1 MNRVFNGLSTGF
13 RGEMLIS
20 SESVNTLAEK
30 ISSSNEVFC
39 SGLFLSAR
47 WFVVSQLDH
56 DGIQLVVL
64 PDKESAEYCA
74 ADLYNLIEGDNVF
87 FLPDSGKSLEKS
99 NYKSSLGVQRT
110 SAVGRILD
118 HKEGQLVIVSYPSAL
133 EEGIPQ
139 EDKIRQSVMRLK
151 VGDEI
156 AHEEIVQSLFDCGFQ
171 RVDFVGEPGQFAI
184 RGAIVDIFSYSY
196 NDPFRISFF
205 GDDIDSINVFD
216 CNTQLSKEKVEIAEI
231 YPDIAASEEGESQMQ
246 ITDMLPKDTLVWL
259 DSSDMYKNK
268 DFFPELECFR
278 RIYLEL
284 PLSRQNEDAVRF
296 SIAPQPVFNKNFEL
310 LTEDIRKRLEEGFR
324 VRIYGEKKSQLERL
338 HSILSQNGGIMP
350 EFVAGKNIHNGFID
364 NENKVCCYS
373 DHEIFD
379 RFHRVSI
386 RRTVEKSE
394 QLTINDLTSFAIG
407 DYIVHID
414 YGVGIF
420 GGLVRMKDDKGRMH
434 EVVKLTYKDNDV
446 VFVSVHSLH
455 KISRYKSKDS
465 EPPKIHKLGSKV
477 WQNLKASTKSKVK
490 DIAKDLIQLYAKR
503 KGAKGF
509 AFSPDTYLQQELESS
524 FMYEDTPDQ
533 EKAVL
538 AVKRDMEDDCPM
550 DRLVCGDVGFGK
562 TEVAVRAAFKAVTD
576 SKQVAVLVPTTIL
589 ALQHYNTFRNRLK
602 DFPCNI
608 DYVSRLR
615 TAKEVSDIQKRLK
628 AGTLDI
634 VIGTHK
640 LIGKGFEFKD
650 LGLLIIDEE
659 QKFGVTAKERLR
671 QLKASVDTLTL
682 TATPIPRTLQFSLLG
697 ARDLSIISTPPPNRI
712 PVQTEIMLFDSDE
725 IKKIINYELGR
736 GGQIFFLHNRVEELQ
751 SIHDILHRLVPDMK
765 ICVAHGQMEAK
776 VLENKILDFM
786 AGDYDML
793 LCTTIIE
800 NGLDVPNA
808 NTIIINQAQNIGL
821 SDLHQLRGRVGRS
834 NRRAFCYLIVPPLLS
849 ITEDAR
855 RRLKAIESFS
865 DLGSGFNIAMQDLD
879 IRGAGNL
886 LGAEQSGFITDM
898 GFETYQ
904 KILAEAME
912 ELGVETG
919 IMTKSS
925 NESYVSDCTIETDQ
939 LALIPDTY
947 IDVTAEKIRI
957 YKELDSLTSD
967 KDMENMGKR
976 LEDRFGKMPEEL
988 VRLFDIVRIRQ
999 LGLKLGFEKIII
1011 KNGVIIAF
1019 FISNPLSQYYRS
1031 DRFAG
1036 ILEKVSQHPK
1046 LFELKQND
1054 NKLRVFVRNVY
1065 GIAKAYAILKKLS

>member
-1 MNRVFNGLSTGF
+1 
-13 RGEMLIS
+13 MLIS
-20 SESVNTLAEK
+20 SKSVTLLSEKVSVNMET
-30 ISSSNEVFC
+30 FC

-47 WFVVSQLDH
+47 WFAVSQFDH
-56 DGIQLVVL
+56 DGIQVIVL
-64 PDKESAEYCA
+64 PDKDSAEYCA
-74 ADLYNLIEGDNVF
+74 ADLYNLIQGDSIF
-87 FLPDSGKSLEKS
+87 FLPDSGKNIERS
-99 NYKSSLGVQRT
+99 NYKSSLSVQRT
-110 SAVGRILD
+110 SALGKILD
-118 HKEGQLVIVSYPSAL
+118 YKSGKLTVVTYPSAI
-133 EEGIPQ
+133 EEGIP
-139 EDKIRQSVMRLK
+139 EASSIKESLLNLST
-151 VGDEI
+151 GDEI
-156 AHEEIVQSLFDCGFQ
+156 SHDAIVDSLFESGFE
-171 RVDFVGEPGQFAI
+171 RVDFVAEPGQFAI

-205 GDDIDSINVFD
+205 GDEIDTINIFD
-216 CNTQLSKEKVEIAEI
+216 CNTQLSKEKVDRAEI
-231 YPDIAASEEGESQMQ
+231 YPDLSSYESEEKLIS
-246 ITDMLPKDTLVWL
+246 IIDILPKDTLVWL
-259 DSSDMYKNK
+259 DSSDMYKEK
-268 DFFPELECFR
+268 SFFERMTKFR
-278 RIYLEL
+278 RIYMEI
-284 PLSRQNEDAVRF
+284 PLSRQDEESVKF
-296 SIAPQPVFNKNFEL
+296 SIAPQPSFNKNFEL
-310 LTEDIRKRLEEGFR
+310 LTEDIRKHLENGYR
-324 VRIYGEKKSQLERL
+324 VRIYGEKESQLERL
-338 HSILSQNGGIMP
+338 KAILSQNGAILP
-350 EFVAGKNIHNGFID
+350 EFISRCNIHNGFID
-364 NENKVCCYS
+364 NEDKVCCYT

-379 RFHRVSI
+379 RFHRVTI

-420 GGLVRMKDDKGRMH
+420 GGLVRMKDDRGRMH

-446 VFVSVHSLH
+446 VFVSVHALH

-465 EPPKIHKLGSKV
+465 EPPKIHKLGSKA

-490 DIAKDLIQLYAKR
+490 DIAKDLIQLYARR
-503 KGAKGF
+503 KSARGF
-509 AFSPDTYLQQELESS
+509 AFSADTFMQQELESS

-533 EKAVL
+533 EKAVY

-562 TEVAVRAAFKAVTD
+562 TEVAVRAAFKAVAD

-589 ALQHYNTFRNRLK
+589 ALQHFKTFQSRLK

-615 TAKEVSDIQKRLK
+615 TAKEISEIQKKLK
-628 AGTLDI
+628 SGALDI

-659 QKFGVTAKERLR
+659 QKFGVSAKEKLR

-697 ARDLSIISTPPPNRI
+697 ARDLSIINTPPPNRI
-712 PVQTEIMLFDSDE
+712 PVQTEIMLFDHDE
-725 IKKIINYELGR
+725 VRKIIDYELNR
-736 GGQIFFLHNRVEELQ
+736 GGQIFFVHNRVEELQ
-751 SIHDILHRLVPDMK
+751 SIHDILHRLVPDMR

-776 VLENKILDFM
+776 TLENKILDFM

-800 NGLDVPNA
+800 NGLDIPNA

-834 NRRAFCYLIVPPLLS
+834 NKRAFCYLMVPPLVS

-919 IMTKSS
+919 ITTRSAD
-925 NESYVSDCTIETDQ
+925 EGFVSDCTIETDQ
-939 LALIPDTY
+939 LALIPDSY
-947 IDVTAEKIRI
+947 IDMTAEKIRI
-957 YKELDSLTSD
+957 YKELDSLSSD
-967 KDMENMGKR
+967 KEMEAMKSR
-976 LEDRFGKMPEEL
+976 LADRFGPVPEEL
-988 VRLFDIVRIRQ
+988 LRLFDIVRIRQ
-999 LGLKLGFEKIII
+999 LGQKLGFEKIII
-1011 KNGVIIAF
+1011 KNGVMIAF
-1019 FISNPLSQYYRS
+1019 FISNPLSKYYRS
-1031 DRFAG
+1031 DRFSKILDG
-1036 ILEKVSQHPK
+1036 ISASPK

-1054 NKLRVFVRNVY
+1054 SKLRIFVRN
-1065 GIAKAYAILKKLS
+1065 IDSISKAYDILKRL

>member
-1 MNRVFNGLSTGF
+1 MNN
-13 RGEMLIS
+13 MLIS
-20 SESVNTLAEK
+20 SKSVALLSEKVSVNMET
-30 ISSSNEVFC
+30 FC

-47 WFVVSQLDH
+47 WFAVSQFDH
-56 DGIQLVVL
+56 DGIQMIVL
-64 PDKESAEYCA
+64 PDKDSAEYCA
-74 ADLYNLIEGDNVF
+74 ADLYNLIQGDTVF
-87 FLPDSGKSLEKS
+87 FLPDSGKNIERS
-99 NYKSSLGVQRT
+99 NYKSSLSVQRT
-110 SAVGRILD
+110 SALGKILD
-118 HKEGQLVIVSYPSAL
+118 YRSGKLTVVTYPSAI
-133 EEGIPQ
+133 EEGIP
-139 EDKIRQSVMRLK
+139 EASSIKESLLNLST
-151 VGDEI
+151 GDEI
-156 AHEEIVQSLFDCGFQ
+156 SHDAIVDSLFESGFE
-171 RVDFVGEPGQFAI
+171 RVDFVAEPGQFAI

-205 GDDIDSINVFD
+205 GDEIDSINIFD
-216 CNTQLSKEKVEIAEI
+216 CNTQLSKEKVERAEI
-231 YPDIAASEEGESQMQ
+231 YPDLSSYESEEKLIS
-246 ITDMLPKDTLVWL
+246 IIDILPADTLVWL
-259 DSSDMYKNK
+259 DSSDMYKEK
-268 DFFPELECFR
+268 SFFERMMKFR
-278 RIYLEL
+278 RIYMEI
-284 PLSRQNEDAVRF
+284 PLSRQDEDNVRF
-296 SIAPQPVFNKNFEL
+296 SISPQPSFNKNFEL
-310 LTEDIRKRLEEGFR
+310 LTEDIRKHLENGYR
-324 VRIYGEKKSQLERL
+324 VRIYGEKESQLERL
-338 HSILSQNGGIMP
+338 KAILSQNGAILP
-350 EFVAGKNIHNGFID
+350 EFISRCNIHNGFID
-364 NENKVCCYS
+364 NEDKVCCYT

-379 RFHRVSI
+379 RFHRVTI

-420 GGLVRMKDDKGRMH
+420 GGLVRMKDDRGRMH

-446 VFVSVHSLH
+446 VFVSVHALH

-465 EPPKIHKLGSKV
+465 EPPKIHKLGSKA

-503 KGAKGF
+503 KSARGF
-509 AFSPDTYLQQELESS
+509 AFSADTFMQQELESS

-533 EKAVL
+533 EKAVY

-562 TEVAVRAAFKAVTD
+562 TEVAVRAAFKAVAD

-589 ALQHYNTFRNRLK
+589 ALQHFKTFQSRLK

-615 TAKEVSDIQKRLK
+615 TAKEVSEIQKKLK
-628 AGTLDI
+628 SGALDI

-659 QKFGVTAKERLR
+659 QKFGVSAKEKLR

-697 ARDLSIISTPPPNRI
+697 ARDLSIINTPPPNRI
-712 PVQTEIMLFDSDE
+712 PVQTEIMLFDHDE
-725 IKKIINYELGR
+725 VRKIIDYELNR
-736 GGQIFFLHNRVEELQ
+736 GGQIFFVHNRVEELQ
-751 SIHDILHRLVPDMK
+751 SIHDILHRLVPDMR

-776 VLENKILDFM
+776 TLENKILDFM

-800 NGLDVPNA
+800 NGLDIPNA

-834 NRRAFCYLIVPPLLS
+834 NKRAFCYLMVPPLVS

-919 IMTKSS
+919 ITTRS
-925 NESYVSDCTIETDQ
+925 EDEGFVSDCTIETDQ
-939 LALIPDTY
+939 LALIPDSY
-947 IDVTAEKIRI
+947 IDMTAEKIRI
-957 YKELDSLTSD
+957 YKELDSLNSD
-967 KDMENMGKR
+967 KEMEAMKSR
-976 LEDRFGKMPEEL
+976 LADRFGPVPEEL
-988 VRLFDIVRIRQ
+988 LRLFDIVRIRQ
-999 LGLKLGFEKIII
+999 LGQKLGFEKIII
-1011 KNGVIIAF
+1011 KNGVMIAF
-1019 FISNPLSQYYRS
+1019 FISNPLSKYYRS
-1031 DRFAG
+1031 DRFSKILDG
-1036 ILEKVSQHPK
+1036 ISAFPK

-1054 NKLRVFVRNVY
+1054 SKLRIFVRN
-1065 GIAKAYAILKKLS
+1065 IDSISKAYDILKRL

>member
-1 MNRVFNGLSTGF
+1 
-13 RGEMLIS
+13 MLIS
-20 SESVNTLAEK
+20 SKSIEK
-30 ISSSNEVFC
+30 LSEAVSSEKETFC
-39 SGLFLSAR
+39 NGLFLSAR
-47 WFVVSQLDH
+47 WFIVSQFDH
-56 DGIQLVVL
+56 DSLQMIVL
-64 PDKESAEYCA
+64 PDKDSAEYCA
-74 ADLYNLIEGDNVF
+74 ADLYNLIEGDVVF
-87 FLPDSGKSLEKS
+87 FLPDSGRNIERS
-99 NYKSSLGVQRT
+99 NYKSSLSVQRT
-110 SAVGRILD
+110 SAIGKILD
-118 HKEGQLVIVSYPSAL
+118 YKSGNLTIVTYPSAL

-139 EDKIRQSVMRLK
+139 AVNIKESLLK
-151 VGDEI
+151 LSVGDEVSHDDI
-156 AHEEIVQSLFDCGFQ
+156 IESLFESGFE
-171 RVDFVGEPGQFAI
+171 RVDFVAEPGQFAV
-184 RGAIVDIFSYSY
+184 RGAIIDIFSYSY

-205 GDDIDSINVFD
+205 GDEIDSINIFD
-216 CNTQLSKEKVEIAEI
+216 CNSQLSKEKLQIAEI
-231 YPDIAASEEGESQMQ
+231 YPDLSSYESEDTLVS
-246 ITDMLPKDTLVWL
+246 ITDILPDDTLVWL
-259 DSSDMYKNK
+259 DSSDMYKEK
-268 DFFPELECFR
+268 SFFAGLERFR
-278 RIYLEL
+278 RIYMEV
-284 PLSRQNEDAVRF
+284 PLSRQNVESVKF
-296 SIAPQPVFNKNFEL
+296 SITPQPTFNKNFEL
-310 LTEDIRKRLEEGFR
+310 LTEDIRKHLEEGYR
-324 VRIYGEKKSQLERL
+324 VRIYGEKESQLERL
-338 HSILSQNGGIMP
+338 KAILSQNGGFLP
-350 EFVAGKNIHNGFID
+350 EFIARCNIHNGFID
-364 NENKVCCYS
+364 NEEKVCCYS

-420 GGLVRMKDDKGRMH
+420 GGLVRMKDDRGRMH

-446 VFVSVHSLH
+446 VFVSVHALH

-465 EPPKIHKLGSKV
+465 EPPKIHKLGSKA
-477 WQNLKASTKSKVK
+477 WQNLKSSTKSKVK

-503 KGAKGF
+503 KSARGF
-509 AFSPDTYLQQELESS
+509 AFSADTYLQQELESS

-533 EKAVL
+533 EKAVY

-562 TEVAVRAAFKAVTD
+562 TEVAVRAAFKAVAD

-589 ALQHYNTFRNRLK
+589 ALQHFKTFQNRLK

-615 TAKEVSDIQKRLK
+615 TAKEISEIQKKLK
-628 AGTLDI
+628 SGALDI

-659 QKFGVTAKERLR
+659 QKFGVSSKEKLR

-697 ARDLSIISTPPPNRI
+697 ARDLSIINTPPPNRI
-712 PVQTEIMLFDSDE
+712 PVQTEIMLFDHDE
-725 IKKIINYELGR
+725 VRKIIDYELNR
-736 GGQIFFLHNRVEELQ
+736 GGQLFFVHNRVEELQ
-751 SIHDILHRLVPDMK
+751 SIHDILHRLVPDMR

-800 NGLDVPNA
+800 NGLDIPNA

-834 NRRAFCYLIVPPLLS
+834 NRRAFCYLMVPPLVS

-912 ELGVETG
+912 ELGMETG
-919 IMTKSS
+919 ITTSRS
-925 NESYVSDCTIETDQ
+925 DDNYVSDCTIETDQ
-939 LALIPDTY
+939 LALIPDSY

-967 KDMENMGKR
+967 KEMDMMKSR
-976 LEDRFGKMPEEL
+976 LADRFGTLPDEL
-988 VRLFDIVRIRQ
+988 LRLFDIVKIRQ
-999 LGLKLGFEKIII
+999 LGQKLGFEKIII
-1011 KNGVIIAF
+1011 KNGVMIAF
-1019 FISNPLSQYYRS
+1019 FISNPMSKYYKS
-1031 DRFAG
+1031 ERFSK
-1036 ILEKVSQHPK
+1036 ILENLSAHPQM
-1046 LFELKQND
+1046 FELKQND
-1054 NKLRVFVRNVY
+1054 SKLRIFVRN
-1065 GIAKAYAILKKLS
+1065 IDSISKAYEILKRL

>member
-1 MNRVFNGLSTGF
+1 
-13 RGEMLIS
+13 MLIS
-20 SESVNTLAEK
+20 SASVNKLAGYVENR
-30 ISSSNEVFC
+30 NEVFC

-47 WFVVSQLDH
+47 WMVVSQLDYI
-56 DGIQLVVL
+56 GIQIIVL
-64 PDKESAEYCA
+64 PDRDSAEYCA
-74 ADLYNLIEGDNVF
+74 ADLYNLIEGDRVY
-87 FLPDSGKSLEKS
+87 FLPDSGKNLERS

-110 SAVGRILD
+110 SAVGRILEY
-118 HKEGQLVIVSYPSAL
+118 KEGEQMFVVTYPSAL
-133 EEGIPQ
+133 EEVIPDKGRISGSLLKLTVGEEASY
-139 EDKIRQSVMRLK
+139 EDIK
-151 VGDEI
+151 EI
-156 AHEEIVQSLFDCGFQ
+156 LFSNGFE
-171 RVDFVGEPGQFAI
+171 RVDFVSEPGQFAV
-184 RGAIVDIFSYSY
+184 RGAIIDIFSYSF
-196 NDPFRISFF
+196 NNPFRISFF
-205 GDDIDSINVFD
+205 GDEIDSINIFD
-216 CNTQLSKEKVEIAEI
+216 ANTQLSKEKVEYVDI
-231 YPDIAASEEGESQMQ
+231 YPDLSSSEEGEGIL
-246 ITDMLPKDTLVWL
+246 ITDILPENCIVWL
-259 DSSDMYKNK
+259 DSSDMYKEK
-268 DFFPELECFR
+268 SFFPELKKFR
-278 RIYLEL
+278 NIYMEL
-284 PLSRQNEDAVRF
+284 PLSRQDEESVRF
-296 SIAPQPVFNKNFEL
+296 NISPQPVFNKNFEL
-310 LTEDIRKRLEEGFR
+310 LTEDIRTRIESGYR
-324 VRIYGEKKSQLERL
+324 VRIYGDKQSQLERL
-338 HSILSQNGGIMP
+338 KSILSQNGGIFP
-350 EFVAGKNIHNGFID
+350 EFVSGSNIHNGFID
-364 NENKVCCYS
+364 NDNKVCCYS

-414 YGVGIF
+414 YGVGVF

-446 VFVSVHSLH
+446 VFVSVHALH

-465 EPPKIHKLGSKV
+465 EPPKIHKLGSKA
-477 WQNLKASTKSKVK
+477 WQSLKASTKSKVK

-503 KGAKGF
+503 KSAKGF
-509 AFSPDTYLQQELESS
+509 AFSADTYMQQELESS

-533 EKAVL
+533 EKAVI

-562 TEVAVRAAFKAVTD
+562 TEVAVRAAFKAVAD

-589 ALQHYNTFRNRLK
+589 ALQHFNTFKNRLK
-602 DFPCNI
+602 DLPCNI

-615 TAKEVSDIQKRLK
+615 IAKEIADIQRRLK

-659 QKFGVTAKERLR
+659 QKFGVGAKEKLR

-712 PVQTEIMLFDSDE
+712 PIQTEIMLFEHDE
-725 IKKIINYELGR
+725 VRKIINYELNR
-736 GGQIFFLHNRVEELQ
+736 GGQVFFVHNRVEELQ
-751 SIHDILHRLVPDMK
+751 SIEDILHRLVPDMR
-765 ICVAHGQMEAK
+765 ICVAHGQMEPK

-800 NGLDVPNA
+800 NGLDIPNA

-834 NRRAFCYLIVPPLLS
+834 NKRAFCYLMVPPLVS
-849 ITEDAR
+849 MTEDAR

-919 IMTKSS
+919 ITVKSS
-925 NESYVSDCTIETDQ
+925 NDNFVADCTIETDQ
-939 LALIPDTY
+939 LALIPDSY
-947 IDVTAEKIRI
+947 IDMTAEKIRI

-967 KDMENMGKR
+967 KEIKQMKIR
-976 LEDRFGKMPEEL
+976 LADRFGEIPEEL
-988 VRLFDIVRIRQ
+988 LRLFDIVRIRQ
-999 LGLKLGFEKIII
+999 LGQKLGFEKIII
-1011 KNGVIIAF
+1011 KNGVMIAF
-1019 FISNPLSQYYRS
+1019 FISNPLSQYYKS
-1031 DRFAG
+1031 DRFSG
-1036 ILEKVSQHPK
+1036 ILESISMNPN

-1054 NKLRVFVRNVY
+1054 NKLRIFSRNID
-1065 GIAKAYAILKKLS
+1065 GISKAYEILSKL

>member
-1 MNRVFNGLSTGF
+1 
-13 RGEMLIS
+13 MLIS
-20 SESVNTLAEK
+20 STSVKKLAEYVE
-30 ISSSNEVFC
+30 NRDEVFC

-47 WFVVSQLDH
+47 WMVISQLDRL
-56 DGIQLVVL
+56 GIQMIVL
-64 PDKESAEYCA
+64 PDRDSAEYCA
-74 ADLYNLIEGDNVF
+74 ADLYHLIEGDRVY
-87 FLPDSGKSLEKS
+87 FLPDSGKSLERS

-110 SAVGRILD
+110 SAIGKILEY
-118 HKEGQLVIVSYPSAL
+118 KEGEQMIIVTYPSAL
-133 EEGIPQ
+133 EEIIP
-139 EDKIRQSVMRLK
+139 EKGKISGSLLK
-151 VGDEI
+151 LAAGDEKPY
-156 AHEEIVQSLFDCGFQ
+156 EEIKGILFANGFE
-171 RVDFVGEPGQFAI
+171 RVDFVSEPGQFAV
-184 RGAIVDIFSYSY
+184 RGALIDIFSYSF
-196 NDPFRISFF
+196 NNPFRISFF
-205 GDDIDSINVFD
+205 GDEIESINIFD
-216 CNTQLSKEKVEIAEI
+216 ANTQLSIEKVDFVDI
-231 YPDIAASEEGESQMQ
+231 YPDLSSSEDSDGAMVTDILPES
-246 ITDMLPKDTLVWL
+246 TLVWM
-259 DSSDMYKNK
+259 DSSDMYKDK
-268 DFFPELECFR
+268 SFFSELKKFKN
-278 RIYLEL
+278 IYMEL
-284 PLSRQNEDAVRF
+284 PLSRQEEEVIKFNI
-296 SIAPQPVFNKNFEL
+296 SPQPVFNKNFEL
-310 LTEDIRKRLEEGFR
+310 LTEDIRTKIEDGYR
-324 VRIYGEKKSQLERL
+324 VRIYGEKQSQLERL
-338 HSILSQNGGIMP
+338 KSILSQNGGIFP
-350 EFVAGKNIHNGFID
+350 ELISGSNIHNGFID
-364 NENKVCCYS
+364 NDNKVCCYS

-414 YGVGIF
+414 YGVGVF

-446 VFVSVHSLH
+446 VFVSVHALH

-465 EPPKIHKLGSKV
+465 EPPKIHKLGSKA

-503 KGAKGF
+503 KSARGF
-509 AFSPDTYLQQELESS
+509 AFSADTYMQQELESS

-562 TEVAVRAAFKAVTD
+562 TEVAVRAAFKAVAD

-589 ALQHYNTFRNRLK
+589 ALQHFNTFKNRLK
-602 DFPCNI
+602 DLPCNV

-615 TAKEVSDIQKRLK
+615 TAKEISDIQRRLK

-650 LGLLIIDEE
+650 LGLLVIDEE
-659 QKFGVTAKERLR
+659 QKFGVGAKEKLR

-712 PVQTEIMLFDSDE
+712 PIQTEIMLFDHDE
-725 IKKIINYELGR
+725 VRKIINYELNR
-736 GGQIFFLHNRVEELQ
+736 GGQVFFVHNRVEELQ
-751 SIHDILHRLVPDMK
+751 SIEDILHRLIPDMR
-765 ICVAHGQMEAK
+765 ICTAHGQMEPK

-800 NGLDVPNA
+800 NGLDIPNA

-834 NRRAFCYLIVPPLLS
+834 NKRAFCYLMVPPLVS
-849 ITEDAR
+849 MTEDAR

-919 IMTKSS
+919 ITVKSS
-925 NESYVSDCTIETDQ
+925 NDNYVSDCTIETDQ
-939 LALIPDTY
+939 LALIPDSY
-947 IDVTAEKIRI
+947 IDMTAEKIRI
-957 YKELDSLTSD
+957 YKELDSLSSD
-967 KDMENMGKR
+967 KEINQMKTR
-976 LEDRFGKMPEEL
+976 LSDRFGDIPEEL
-988 VRLFDIVRIRQ
+988 LRLFDIVRIRQ
-999 LGLKLGFEKIII
+999 LGQKLGFEKIII
-1011 KNGVIIAF
+1011 KNGVMIAF
-1019 FISNPLSQYYRS
+1019 FISNPLSQYYKS
-1031 DRFAG
+1031 ERFSK
-1036 ILEKVSQHPK
+1036 ILESLSIHPN

-1054 NKLRVFVRNVY
+1054 NRLRIFSRNID
-1065 GIAKAYAILKKLS
+1065 GISKAYQILSKL

>member
-1 MNRVFNGLSTGF
+1 
-13 RGEMLIS
+13 MLIS
-20 SESVNTLAEK
+20 SKSISLLSESVSKNMET
-30 ISSSNEVFC
+30 FC

-47 WFVVSQLDH
+47 WFAVSQLDH
-56 DGIQLVVL
+56 KGIQVIVL
-64 PDKESAEYCA
+64 PDKDSAEYCA
-74 ADLYNLIEGDNVF
+74 ADLYNLIQGDTVF
-87 FLPDSGKSLEKS
+87 FLPDSGKSIERS

-110 SAVGRILD
+110 SAIGRIIDYMSGSLT
-118 HKEGQLVIVSYPSAL
+118 VVTYPSAL

-139 EDKIRQSVMRLK
+139 SSSIRDSIMHLSVGEEK
-151 VGDEI
+151 SHDEI
-156 AHEEIVQSLFDCGFQ
+156 ADSLFGSGFE
-171 RVDFVGEPGQFAI
+171 RVDFVAEPGQFAV
-184 RGAIVDIFSYSY
+184 RGALIDIFSYSY

-205 GDDIDSINVFD
+205 GDEIDSINIFD
-216 CNTQLSKEKVEIAEI
+216 CNTQLSKESLQTAEI
-231 YPDIAASEEGESQMQ
+231 YPDLTLCESEEGLVS
-246 ITDMLPKDTLVWL
+246 IADILPEDTLVWL
-259 DSSDMYKNK
+259 DSSDMYKEK
-268 DFFPELECFR
+268 EFFARMERFR
-278 RIYLEL
+278 RVYMEL
-284 PLSRQNEDAVRF
+284 PLSRQDEPSVRF
-296 SIAPQPVFNKNFEL
+296 NISPQPVFNKNFEL
-310 LTEDIRKRLEEGFR
+310 LTIDIRKRLEEGYR
-324 VRIYGEKKSQLERL
+324 VRIYGEKESQLERL
-338 HSILSQNGGIMP
+338 KAILSQNGGLLP
-350 EFVAGKNIHNGFID
+350 EFVSRCNIHNGFID
-364 NENKVCCYS
+364 HDDKVCCYT

-420 GGLVRMKDDKGRMH
+420 GGLVRMRDDRGRMH

-446 VFVSVHSLH
+446 VFVSVHALH

-465 EPPKIHKLGSKV
+465 EPPKIHKLGSKA

-503 KGAKGF
+503 KSARGF
-509 AFSPDTYLQQELESS
+509 AFSADTYLQQELESS

-533 EKAVL
+533 EKAVY

-589 ALQHYNTFRNRLK
+589 ALQHYKTFMGRLK

-615 TAKEVSDIQKRLK
+615 TAKEISEIQKKLK
-628 AGTLDI
+628 SGALDI

-659 QKFGVTAKERLR
+659 QKFGVSAKEKLR

-697 ARDLSIISTPPPNRI
+697 ARDLSIINTPPPNRI
-712 PVQTEIMLFDSDE
+712 PVQTEIMLFDHDE
-725 IKKIINYELGR
+725 VRKIIDYELNR
-736 GGQIFFLHNRVEELQ
+736 GGQIFFVHNRVEELQ
-751 SIHDILHRLVPDMK
+751 SIHDILHRLVPDMR

-776 VLENKILDFM
+776 TLENKILDFM

-800 NGLDVPNA
+800 NGLDIPNA

-834 NRRAFCYLIVPPLLS
+834 NRRAFCYLMVPPLVS
-849 ITEDAR
+849 MTEDAR

-912 ELGVETG
+912 ELGMETG
-919 IMTKSS
+919 ITTRSTS
-925 NESYVSDCTIETDQ
+925 DNFVSDCTIETDQ

-957 YKELDSLTSD
+957 YKELDSLTSE
-967 KDMENMGKR
+967 KEMETMKSR
-976 LEDRFGKMPEEL
+976 LADRFGPLPEEL
-988 VRLFDIVRIRQ
+988 LRLFDIVEIRQ
-999 LGLKLGFEKIII
+999 LGQKLGFEKIII
-1011 KNGVIIAF
+1011 KNGVMIAF
-1019 FISNPLSQYYRS
+1019 FISNPLSNYYRS
-1031 DRFAG
+1031 DRFSKV
-1036 ILEKVSQHPK
+1036 LESISAYPK
-1046 LFELKQND
+1046 SVELKQND
-1054 NKLRVFVRNVY
+1054 SKLRILVRN
-1065 GIAKAYAILKKLS
+1065 IDSISKAYEVLKRL

>member
-139 EDKIRQSVMRLK
+139 EDKIRQSVLRLK

-205 GDDIDSINVFD
+205 GDEIDSINVFD

-324 VRIYGEKKSQLERL
+324 VCIYGEKKSQLERL

-434 EVVKLTYKDNDV
+434 EVVKLMYKDNDV
-446 VFVSVHSLH
+446 VFVSVHALH

-1054 NKLRVFVRNVY
+1054 NKLRVFVRNVD

>member
-1 MNRVFNGLSTGF
+1 M
-13 RGEMLIS
+13 
-20 SESVNTLAEK
+20 
-30 ISSSNEVFC
+30 
-39 SGLFLSAR
+39 
-47 WFVVSQLDH
+47 VSQLDH
-56 DGIQLVVL
+56 DGLQVIVL

-74 ADLYNLIEGDNVF
+74 ADLYNLIEGDTVF
-87 FLPDSGKSLEKS
+87 FLPASGKNLEKS

-110 SAVGRILD
+110 SAIGKILD
-118 HKEGQLVIVSYPSAL
+118 YKDGKLIIVTYPSAL
-133 EEGIPQ
+133 EEGIP
-139 EDKIRQSVMRLK
+139 DAGKIKSSIFELN

-156 AHEEIVQSLFDCGFQ
+156 SHEKIVSSLFESGFE
-171 RVDFVGEPGQFAI
+171 RVDFVAEPGQFAI

-196 NDPFRISFF
+196 NNPFRISFF
-205 GDDIDSINVFD
+205 GDEIDSINIFD
-216 CNTQLSKEKVEIAEI
+216 CNTQLSKEKVHKAEI
-231 YPDIAASEEGESQMQ
+231 YPDLTGSEDTESLVSLAD
-246 ITDMLPKDTLVWL
+246 ILPEDTLLWL
-259 DSSDMYKNK
+259 DSSDMYKNREFYPSF
-268 DFFPELECFR
+268 DRFR
-278 RIYLEL
+278 KIFMEL
-284 PLSRQNEDAVRF
+284 PLSRQDEEAVRF
-296 SIAPQPVFNKNFEL
+296 NITPQPVFNKNFEL
-310 LTEDIRKRLEEGFR
+310 LTEDIRKRLEEGYR
-324 VRIYGEKKSQLERL
+324 VRIYGEKESQLERL
-338 HSILSQNGGIMP
+338 KSILSQNNAIFP
-350 EFVAGKNIHNGFID
+350 EFVSKCNIHNGFID
-364 NENKVCCYS
+364 HENKVCCYS

-446 VFVSVHSLH
+446 VFVSVHALH

-465 EPPKIHKLGSKV
+465 EPPKIHKLGSKT
-477 WQNLKASTKSKVK
+477 WQNLKTSTKSKVK

-503 KGAKGF
+503 KSAAGF
-509 AFSPDTYLQQELESS
+509 AFSADTYLQQELESS

-533 EKAVL
+533 EKAVA
-538 AVKRDMEDDCPM
+538 AVKGDMEDTCPM

-562 TEVAVRAAFKAVTD
+562 TEVAIRAAFKAVAD

-589 ALQHYNTFRNRLK
+589 ALQHYNTFKNRLK

-615 TAKEVSDIQKRLK
+615 TAKEISDIQKRIK

-640 LIGKGFEFKD
+640 LVGKGFDFKD

-659 QKFGVTAKERLR
+659 QKFGVGAKEKLR

-697 ARDLSIISTPPPNRI
+697 ARDLSIINTPPPNRI
-712 PVQTEIMLFDSDE
+712 PVQTEIMLFDHDE
-725 IKKIINYELGR
+725 VKKIIEYELSR
-736 GGQIFFLHNRVEELQ
+736 GGQVFFVHNRVEELQ
-751 SIHDILHRLVPDMK
+751 SIHDILHRLVPDMR

-834 NRRAFCYLIVPPLLS
+834 NRRAFCYLMVPPLVS

-919 IMTKSS
+919 IVTKSN
-925 NESYVSDCTIETDQ
+925 NENYASDCTIETDQ
-939 LALIPDTY
+939 IALIPDSY
-947 IDVTAEKIRI
+947 IDITAEKIRI
-957 YKELDSLTSD
+957 YKELDSLSSD
-967 KDMENMGKR
+967 KEIDQMKVK
-976 LEDRFGKMPEEL
+976 LADRFGPLPEEL
-988 VRLFDIVRIRQ
+988 SRLFDIVRIRQ
-999 LGLKLGFEKIII
+999 AGQKAGFEKIII
-1011 KNGVIIAF
+1011 KNGVMIAF
-1019 FISNPLSQYYRS
+1019 FISNPLSQYFRS
-1031 DRFAG
+1031 ERFSK
-1036 ILEKVSQHPK
+1036 ILENVSANPN

-1054 NKLRVFVRNVY
+1054 NKLRIFIRNVDT
-1065 GIAKAYAILKKLS
+1065 ISKAYTILSKL

>member
-1 MNRVFNGLSTGF
+1 
-13 RGEMLIS
+13 MLIS
-20 SESVNTLAEK
+20 TESVNRLAER
-30 ISSSNEVFC
+30 ISGSMETFC

-56 DGIQLVVL
+56 YGIQLIVL
-64 PDKESAEYCA
+64 PDKDSAEYCA
-74 ADLYNLIEGDNVF
+74 ADLYNMIEGDRVF
-87 FLPDSGKSLEKS
+87 FLPDSGRNLERS
-99 NYKSSLGVQRT
+99 NYKASLSVQRT
-110 SAVGRILD
+110 SAVGKILD
-118 HKEGQLVIVSYPSAL
+118 HKDGQLFVVTYPSAL
-133 EEGIPQ
+133 EEGIP
-139 EDKIRQSVMRLK
+139 DAGMIRQSLLK
-151 VGDEI
+151 LSTG
-156 AHEEIVQSLFDCGFQ
+156 EEISHEDIVKALFDNGFE

-184 RGAIVDIFSYSY
+184 RGAIVDIFSYSC
-196 NDPFRISFF
+196 NDPYRISFF
-205 GDDIDSINVFD
+205 GDEIDSISIFD
-216 CNTQLSKEKVEIAEI
+216 CNTQLSKDKVTEAEI
-231 YPDIAASEEGESQMQ
+231 YPDIAVSENEEAMVQ
-246 ITDMLPKDTLVWL
+246 IADVLPAETLVWL
-259 DSSDMYKNK
+259 DSSDMYRNK
-268 DFFPELECFR
+268 FFFPLLERFR
-278 RIYLEL
+278 KIYMEL
-284 PLSRQNEDAVRF
+284 PLSRQNEDAIKF

-310 LTEDIRKRLEEGFR
+310 LTEDIRKRLEEGYR
-324 VRIYGEKKSQLERL
+324 VRIYGEKQSQLDRL
-338 HSILSQNGGIMP
+338 QSILSQNGGIMP
-350 EFVAGKNIHNGFID
+350 EFIPKKNIHNGFID
-364 NENKVCCYS
+364 HDNKVCCYS

-386 RRTVEKSE
+386 RRSVDKSE

-420 GGLVRMKDDKGRMH
+420 GGLVRMKDDRGRMH
-434 EVVKLTYKDNDV
+434 EVVKLMYRDNDV
-446 VFVSVHSLH
+446 VFVSVHALH

-490 DIAKDLIQLYAKR
+490 DIAKDLIKLYAER
-503 KGAKGF
+503 KSAKGF
-509 AFSPDTYLQQELESS
+509 AFSADTFMQQELESS

-533 EKAVL
+533 EKAVQ

-562 TEVAVRAAFKAVTD
+562 TEVAVRAAFKAVAD

-589 ALQHYNTFRNRLK
+589 ALQHFKTFQSRLK

-659 QKFGVTAKERLR
+659 QKFGVSAKEKLR

-712 PVQTEIMLFDSDE
+712 PVQTEIMLFDHDE
-725 IKKIINYELGR
+725 IKKIIRYELNR
-736 GGQIFFLHNRVEELQ
+736 GGQLFFLHNRVEELQ

-849 ITEDAR
+849 VTEDAR

-919 IMTKSS
+919 MATK
-925 NESYVSDCTIETDQ
+925 NQNDSYVSDCTIETDQ
-939 LALIPDTY
+939 LALIPDSY

-957 YKELDSLTSD
+957 YKELDSLSSD
-967 KDMENMGKR
+967 KDLDKMKIR
-976 LEDRFGKMPEEL
+976 LEDRFGKLPDEL
-988 VRLFDIVRIRQ
+988 QRLFDIVRIRQ
-999 LGLKLGFEKIII
+999 LGVKLGFEKIII
-1011 KNGVIIAF
+1011 KNGVMIAF

-1031 DRFAG
+1031 DRFSH
-1036 ILEKVSQHPK
+1036 ILENVTANPK

-1054 NKLRVFVRNVY
+1054 NKLRVFVRNVD
-1065 GIAKAYAILKKLS
+1065 GIAKAFSILKKLQ

>member
-1 MNRVFNGLSTGF
+1 
-13 RGEMLIS
+13 MLIS
-20 SESVNTLAEK
+20 TESINKLTTR
-30 ISSSNEVFC
+30 INEAGETFC

-47 WFVVSQLDH
+47 WFTVSQFDY
-56 DGIQLVVL
+56 DGLQVIIM

-74 ADLYNLIEGDNVF
+74 ADLYNLIEGDKVF
-87 FLPDSGKSLEKS
+87 FLPDSGRSLEKS

-110 SAVGRILD
+110 SAIGKILEY
-118 HKEGQLVIVSYPSAL
+118 KEGVLIVVTYPGAV
-133 EEGIPQ
+133 EEGIPSAA
-139 EDKIRQSVMRLK
+139 KIRESVLK
-151 VGDEI
+151 LSVGDEI
-156 AHEEIVQSLFDCGFQ
+156 SHEDMVQSLFENGFE
-171 RVDFVGEPGQFAI
+171 RVDFVSEPGQFAI
-184 RGAIVDIFSYSY
+184 RGAIVYIFSYSY

-205 GDDIDSINVFD
+205 GDEIETINIFD
-216 CNTQLSKEKVEIAEI
+216 CNTQLSKEKVVSAEI
-231 YPDIAASEEGESQMQ
+231 YPDIVAGESEDSAVR
-246 ITDMLPKDTLVWL
+246 ITDVLPEDTLIWL
-259 DSSDMYKNK
+259 DSSDMYKEK
-268 DFFPELECFR
+268 EFFSSLNSFR
-278 RIYLEL
+278 RVYLDL
-284 PLSRQNEDAVRF
+284 PLSRQNEDF
-296 SIAPQPVFNKNFEL
+296 IKFNISPQPTFNKNFEL
-310 LTEDIRKRLEEGFR
+310 LTEDIRKRLEEGYR

-338 HSILSQNGGIMP
+338 QSILMQNGGLMP
-350 EFVAGKNIHNGFID
+350 EFISGCNIHNGFID
-364 NENKVCCYS
+364 HDNKVCCYS

-414 YGVGIF
+414 YGVGVF
-420 GGLVRMKDDKGRMH
+420 GGLVRMKDDKGRIH

-446 VFVSVHSLH
+446 VFVSVHALH
-455 KISRYKSKDS
+455 RISRYKSKDS
-465 EPPKIHKLGSKV
+465 EPPKIHKLGSKA
-477 WQNLKASTKSKVK
+477 WQNLKTSTKSKVK

-503 KGAKGF
+503 KSARGF
-509 AFSPDTYLQQELESS
+509 AFSADTYLQQELESS

-533 EKAVL
+533 EKAVT
-538 AVKRDMEDDCPM
+538 AVKRDMEDTCPM

-562 TEVAVRAAFKAVTD
+562 TEVAVRAAFKAVAD

-589 ALQHYNTFRNRLK
+589 ALQHFKTFMNRLK
-602 DFPCNI
+602 DLPCNI

-615 TAKEVSDIQKRLK
+615 TAKEISDIQKRLK
-628 AGTLDI
+628 SGTLDI

-659 QKFGVTAKERLR
+659 QKFGVGAKEKLR

-697 ARDLSIISTPPPNRI
+697 ARDLSIINTPPPNRI
-712 PVQTEIMLFDSDE
+712 PVQTEIMLFDHDE
-725 IKKIINYELGR
+725 VRKIINYEINR
-736 GGQIFFLHNRVEELQ
+736 GGQIFFVHNRVEELQ

-765 ICVAHGQMEAK
+765 ICVAHGQMEPK

-800 NGLDVPNA
+800 NGLDIPNA

-834 NRRAFCYLIVPPLLS
+834 NRRAFCYLMVPPLVS

-912 ELGVETG
+912 ELGMETG
-919 IMTKSS
+919 ITRKDS
-925 NESYVSDCTIETDQ
+925 NDSYVSDCTIETDQ
-939 LALIPDTY
+939 LALIPDSY
-947 IDVTAEKIRI
+947 IDMTAEKIRI
-957 YKELDSLTSD
+957 YKELDSLTSE
-967 KDMENMGKR
+967 KEIEQMKKR
-976 LEDRFGKMPEEL
+976 LEDRFGKLPDEL
-988 VRLFDIVRIRQ
+988 SRLFDIVRIRQ
-999 LGLKLGFEKIII
+999 LGQKLGFEKIII

-1019 FISNPLSQYYRS
+1019 FISNPLSQYYKS
-1031 DRFAG
+1031 DRFSK
-1036 ILEKVSQHPK
+1036 ILENITLNPK

-1054 NKLRVFVRNVY
+1054 NRLRIFIRN
-1065 GIAKAYAILKKLS
+1065 IDSLSKAYETLMKL

>member
-1 MNRVFNGLSTGF
+1 
-13 RGEMLIS
+13 MLIS
-20 SESVNTLAEK
+20 STSVKKLAEYVE
-30 ISSSNEVFC
+30 NRDEVFC

-47 WFVVSQLDH
+47 WMVISQLDRL
-56 DGIQLVVL
+56 GIQMIVL
-64 PDKESAEYCA
+64 PDRDSAEYCA
-74 ADLYNLIEGDNVF
+74 ADLYHLIEGDRVY
-87 FLPDSGKSLEKS
+87 FLPDSGKSLERS

-110 SAVGRILD
+110 SAIGKILEY
-118 HKEGQLVIVSYPSAL
+118 KEGEQMIIVTYPSAL
-133 EEGIPQ
+133 EEIIP
-139 EDKIRQSVMRLK
+139 EKGKISGSLLK
-151 VGDEI
+151 LAAGDEKPY
-156 AHEEIVQSLFDCGFQ
+156 EEIKEILFANGFE
-171 RVDFVGEPGQFAI
+171 RVDFVSEPGQFAV
-184 RGAIVDIFSYSY
+184 RGALIDIFSYSF
-196 NDPFRISFF
+196 NNPFRISFF
-205 GDDIDSINVFD
+205 GDEIESINIFD
-216 CNTQLSKEKVEIAEI
+216 ANTQLSMEKVDFVDI
-231 YPDIAASEEGESQMQ
+231 YPDLSSSEDSDGAMVTDILPES
-246 ITDMLPKDTLVWL
+246 TLVWM
-259 DSSDMYKNK
+259 DSSDMYKDK
-268 DFFPELECFR
+268 SFFSELQKFKN
-278 RIYLEL
+278 IYMEL
-284 PLSRQNEDAVRF
+284 PLSRQEEEVIKFNI
-296 SIAPQPVFNKNFEL
+296 SPQPVFNKNFEL
-310 LTEDIRKRLEEGFR
+310 LTEDIRTKIENGYR
-324 VRIYGEKKSQLERL
+324 VRIYGEKQSQLERL
-338 HSILSQNGGIMP
+338 KSILSQNGGIFP
-350 EFVAGKNIHNGFID
+350 EFISGSNIHNGFID
-364 NENKVCCYS
+364 NDNKVCCYS

-414 YGVGIF
+414 YGVGVF

-446 VFVSVHSLH
+446 VFVSVHALH

-465 EPPKIHKLGSKV
+465 EPPKIHKLGSKA

-503 KGAKGF
+503 KSARGF
-509 AFSPDTYLQQELESS
+509 AFSADTYMQQELESS

-562 TEVAVRAAFKAVTD
+562 TEVAVRAAFKAVAD

-589 ALQHYNTFRNRLK
+589 ALQHFNTFKNRLK
-602 DFPCNI
+602 DLPCNI

-615 TAKEVSDIQKRLK
+615 TAKEISDIQRRLK

-650 LGLLIIDEE
+650 LGLLVIDEE
-659 QKFGVTAKERLR
+659 QKFGVGAKEKLR

-712 PVQTEIMLFDSDE
+712 PIQTEIMLFDHDE
-725 IKKIINYELGR
+725 VRKIINYELNR
-736 GGQIFFLHNRVEELQ
+736 GGQVFFVHNRVEELQ
-751 SIHDILHRLVPDMK
+751 SIEDILHRLIPDMR
-765 ICVAHGQMEAK
+765 ICTAHGQMEPK

-800 NGLDVPNA
+800 NGLDIPNA

-834 NRRAFCYLIVPPLLS
+834 NKRAFCYLMVPPLVS
-849 ITEDAR
+849 MTEDAR

-919 IMTKSS
+919 ITVKSS
-925 NESYVSDCTIETDQ
+925 NDNYVSDCTIETDQ
-939 LALIPDTY
+939 LALIPDSY
-947 IDVTAEKIRI
+947 IDMTAEKIRI
-957 YKELDSLTSD
+957 YKELDSLSSD
-967 KDMENMGKR
+967 KEINQMKTR
-976 LEDRFGKMPEEL
+976 LSDRFGDIPEEL
-988 VRLFDIVRIRQ
+988 LCLFDIVRIRQ
-999 LGLKLGFEKIII
+999 LGQKLGFEKIII
-1011 KNGVIIAF
+1011 KNGVMIAF
-1019 FISNPLSQYYRS
+1019 FISNPLSQYYKS
-1031 DRFAG
+1031 ERFSK
-1036 ILEKVSQHPK
+1036 ILESLSIHPN

-1054 NKLRVFVRNVY
+1054 NRLRIFSRNID
-1065 GIAKAYAILKKLS
+1065 GISKAYQILSKL

>member
-1 MNRVFNGLSTGF
+1 
-13 RGEMLIS
+13 MLIS

-268 DFFPELECFR
+268 DFFPELGCFR

-434 EVVKLTYKDNDV
+434 EVVKLMYKDNDV
-446 VFVSVHSLH
+446 VFVSVHALH

-671 QLKASVDTLTL
+671 QFKASVDTLTL

-1054 NKLRVFVRNVY
+1054 NKLRVFVRNVD

>member
-1 MNRVFNGLSTGF
+1 M
-13 RGEMLIS
+13 
-20 SESVNTLAEK
+20 
-30 ISSSNEVFC
+30 
-39 SGLFLSAR
+39 
-47 WFVVSQLDH
+47 D
-56 DGIQLVVL
+56 
-64 PDKESAEYCA
+64 
-74 ADLYNLIEGDNVF
+74 
-87 FLPDSGKSLEKS
+87 
-99 NYKSSLGVQRT
+99 
-110 SAVGRILD
+110 
-118 HKEGQLVIVSYPSAL
+118 
-133 EEGIPQ
+133 
-139 EDKIRQSVMRLK
+139 
-151 VGDEI
+151 
-156 AHEEIVQSLFDCGFQ
+156 
-171 RVDFVGEPGQFAI
+171 
-184 RGAIVDIFSYSY
+184 
-196 NDPFRISFF
+196 
-205 GDDIDSINVFD
+205 
-216 CNTQLSKEKVEIAEI
+216 I
-231 YPDIAASEEGESQMQ
+231 YPDLSSSEDSDGAMVTDILPES
-246 ITDMLPKDTLVWL
+246 TLVWM
-259 DSSDMYKNK
+259 DSSDMYKDK
-268 DFFPELECFR
+268 SFFSELKKFKN
-278 RIYLEL
+278 IYMEL
-284 PLSRQNEDAVRF
+284 PLSRQEEEVIKFNI
-296 SIAPQPVFNKNFEL
+296 SPQPVFNKNFEL
-310 LTEDIRKRLEEGFR
+310 LTEDIRTKIENGYR
-324 VRIYGEKKSQLERL
+324 VRIYGEKQSQLERL
-338 HSILSQNGGIMP
+338 KSILSQNGGIFP
-350 EFVAGKNIHNGFID
+350 EFISGSNIHNGFID
-364 NENKVCCYS
+364 NDNKVCCYS

-414 YGVGIF
+414 YGVGVF

-434 EVVKLTYKDNDV
+434 EVVKLIYKDNDV
-446 VFVSVHSLH
+446 VFVSVHALH

-465 EPPKIHKLGSKV
+465 EPPKIHKLGSKA

-503 KGAKGF
+503 KSARGF
-509 AFSPDTYLQQELESS
+509 AFSADTYMQQELESS

-562 TEVAVRAAFKAVTD
+562 TEVAVRAAFKAVAD

-589 ALQHYNTFRNRLK
+589 ALQHFNTFKNRLK
-602 DFPCNI
+602 DLPCNI

-615 TAKEVSDIQKRLK
+615 TAKEISDIQRRLK

-650 LGLLIIDEE
+650 LGLLVIDEE
-659 QKFGVTAKERLR
+659 QKFGVGAKEKLR

-712 PVQTEIMLFDSDE
+712 PIQTEIMLFDHDE
-725 IKKIINYELGR
+725 VRKIINYELNR
-736 GGQIFFLHNRVEELQ
+736 GGQVFFVHNRVEELQ
-751 SIHDILHRLVPDMK
+751 SIEDILHRLIPDMR
-765 ICVAHGQMEAK
+765 ICTAHGQMEPK

-800 NGLDVPNA
+800 NGLDIPNA

-834 NRRAFCYLIVPPLLS
+834 NKRAFCYLMVPPLVS
-849 ITEDAR
+849 MTEDAR

-919 IMTKSS
+919 ITVKSS
-925 NESYVSDCTIETDQ
+925 NDNYVSDCTIETDQ
-939 LALIPDTY
+939 LALIPDSY
-947 IDVTAEKIRI
+947 IDMTAEKIRI
-957 YKELDSLTSD
+957 YKELDSLSSD
-967 KDMENMGKR
+967 KEINQMKTR
-976 LEDRFGKMPEEL
+976 LSDRFGDIPEEL
-988 VRLFDIVRIRQ
+988 LRLFDIVRIRQ
-999 LGLKLGFEKIII
+999 LGQKLGFEKIII
-1011 KNGVIIAF
+1011 KNGVMIAF
-1019 FISNPLSQYYRS
+1019 FISNPLSQYYKS
-1031 DRFAG
+1031 ERFSK
-1036 ILEKVSQHPK
+1036 ILESLSIHPN

-1054 NKLRVFVRNVY
+1054 NRLRIFSRNID
-1065 GIAKAYAILKKLS
+1065 GISKAYQILSKL

>member
-1 MNRVFNGLSTGF
+1 MET
-13 RGEMLIS
+13 
-20 SESVNTLAEK
+20 
-30 ISSSNEVFC
+30 FC

-47 WFVVSQLDH
+47 WFAVSQLDF
-56 DGIQLVVL
+56 DGMQLVVL
-64 PDKESAEYCA
+64 PDKDSAEYCA
-74 ADLYNLIEGDNVF
+74 ADLYNLIDGDKVF
-87 FLPDSGKSLEKS
+87 FLPDSGKNLERS

-110 SAVGRILD
+110 SAVGKILD
-118 HKEGQLVIVSYPSAL
+118 HKEGQLIVVTYPSAL
-133 EEGIPQ
+133 EEGVPAL
-139 EDKIRQSVMRLK
+139 ERIRQSQLRLK

-156 AHEEIVQSLFDCGFQ
+156 SHEAIVDTLFEAGFE

-196 NDPFRISFF
+196 NDPFRVSFF
-205 GDDIDSINVFD
+205 GDEIDSINIFD
-216 CNTQLSKEKVEIAEI
+216 CNTQLSKEKVSEVEI
-231 YPDIAASEEGESQMQ
+231 YPDIVSSGKEESLTAIPDILPSE
-246 ITDMLPKDTLVWL
+246 TLVWL
-259 DSSDMYKNK
+259 DSSDMYRNK
-268 DFFPELECFR
+268 EFFPQLERFR
-278 RIYLEL
+278 RIHMEL
-284 PLSRQNEDAVRF
+284 PLSRQNEDAVKF
-296 SIAPQPVFNKNFEL
+296 NISPQPVFNKNFEL
-310 LTEDIRKRLEEGFR
+310 LTEDIRKRLEEGYR
-324 VRIYGEKKSQLERL
+324 VRIYGEKKAQLDRL
-338 HSILSQNGGIMP
+338 QSILAQNGGIMP
-350 EFVAGKNIHNGFID
+350 EFICGKNIHNGFID
-364 NENKVCCYS
+364 NDNKVCCYS

-434 EVVKLTYKDNDV
+434 EVVKLMYKDNDV
-446 VFVSVHSLH
+446 VFVSVHALH

-465 EPPKIHKLGSKV
+465 EPPKIHKLGSKA

-490 DIAKDLIQLYAKR
+490 DIAKDLIRLYAKR

-509 AFSPDTYLQQELESS
+509 AFSADTYMQQELESS

-533 EKAVL
+533 EKAVR
-538 AVKRDMEDDCPM
+538 AVKMDMEDDCPM

-562 TEVAVRAAFKAVTD
+562 TEVAVRAAFKAVAD

-589 ALQHYNTFRNRLK
+589 ALQHYNTFKNRLK

-615 TAKEVSDIQKRLK
+615 TAKEISYIQKRLK

-650 LGLLIIDEE
+650 LGLLVIDEE
-659 QKFGVTAKERLR
+659 QKFGVSAKEKLR

-725 IKKIINYELGR
+725 IKKIINYELNR

-919 IMTKSS
+919 MVTRSKDEGYI
-925 NESYVSDCTIETDQ
+925 SDCTIETDQ
-939 LALIPDTY
+939 LALIPDSY

-957 YKELDSLTSD
+957 YKELDSLSSD
-967 KDMENMGKR
+967 KDLENMKKR

-999 LGLKLGFEKIII
+999 LGVKLGFEKIII
-1011 KNGVIIAF
+1011 KNGVMIAF

-1031 DRFAG
+1031 DRFSS
-1036 ILEKVSQHPK
+1036 ILEKININPK
-1046 LFELKQND
+1046 YFELKQND
-1054 NKLRVFVRNVY
+1054 NRLRIFVRNVA
-1065 GIAKAYAILKKLS
+1065 GISEAYSVLKKLS